1 MFNKKY
7 LLILLLISMI
17 FLSINAIAATEL
29 SNDTLNFNNNINNEI
44 HDSLNDIDKVKD
56 ASNELNNSYFK
67 NNNPEILSDNNEGYV
82 IYVGQNKTE
91 NGNGSYDNPFA
102 TLKLACDNVSGKEKV
117 TLKIFN
123 GTYTFKYNL
132 KFDTPNLNIEGING
146 KVIIKNFYNEYYFN
160 ESFASTYDNVN
171 YTISN
176 IIFDAKDHTVHNY
189 DFIGWFLP
197 FHGKAN
203 SGIYNNCS
211 FVNYNNFN
219 VITGAGYDSY
229 FINCYFDVDCIPKG
243 LFYIDDGAFDANSI
257 HRFEYCNFNFTGIYL
272 TYINLPCDVLMD
284 SVWFGQNDIPQ
295 YIASGFVINPDGTY
309 NKEYSIP
316 ISRYAIFSVCE
327 NYLGDNKYEIVG
339 RLTWN
344 GTNDSDGMENF
355 NPMTVKLT
363 STTGSICENV
373 TLVNGTFRTIYTSN
387 STEHKINALLNFEL
401 IELAF
406 NTTNIMLNPVSIYY
420 GDEEKICGNFSQIV
434 NGSVSIVV
442 YNDKFNKTYSVDVN
456 NSSSFV
462 YIIPDVLKEGVYTVN
477 VTLNGV
483 NVHGFNAT
491 TLTVSRISDYTFN
504 VIVPSVVKVGQNA
517 TLSIELP
524 ADVNGTVTIK
534 FGNDTVVLPANQTMT
549 IGFSNLNATNY
560 LINISYSGSDKYTYS
575 EKIDSI
581 SVDPAES
588 YVNAEDMKFIYSQS
602 IIIPVTA
609 INATGVNARVLKD
622 GVEVVNINGSLSEI
636 LIPTLDAGKYIVEMT
651 TIVNGNYQQSSK
663 SINLTIDKA
672 NAMLQVE
679 SEFISLA
686 NDYYAGER
694 GAIFYAI
701 LKDIDGNPIA
711 NKNVQIIINNMIYN
725 VTTDKNGKAGLRINL
740 ANANKYLCIVTF
752 QEDNNYNTATM
763 KYSKVILNK
772 KMTILKATNQVFK
785 IKTKNKKVTVNLK
798 TVKNPYNG
806 KTYLK
811 AGKKITLKI
820 KGKTYTAKTNK
831 KGIATFKI
839 NLSKKGKYTA
849 KINFNGDKTYKK
861 SNRTIKIT
869 IK

>member
-56 ASNELNNSYFK
+56 ASNELDNSYLK
-67 NNNPEILSDNNEGYV
+67 NSNPEILSDDDEGYV

-117 TLKIFN
+117 TVKIFN
-123 GTYTFKYNL
+123 GTYTFKHYL
-132 KFDTPNLNIEGING
+132 KFDTPNLNVKGING
-146 KVIIKNFYNEYYFN
+146 KVIIKNFYNDYDFY
-160 ESFASTYDNVN
+160 ESLGSTYNNVN

-176 IIFDAKDHTVHNY
+176 IIFDGINYTIPNY
-189 DFIGWFLP
+189 DEVCWFLP
-197 FHGKAN
+197 FGGMAN

-211 FVNYNNFN
+211 FVNYGQLSG
-219 VITGAGYDSY
+219 ICGSRYDSY
-229 FINCYFDVDCIPKG
+229 FNNCYFDVHSFK
-243 LFYIDDGAFDANSI
+243 LFYYHNGFAKNTI
-257 HRFEYCNFNFTGIYL
+257 HRFKYCNFNYTGSMLASTISV
-272 TYINLPCDVLMD
+272 PCDILMD
-284 SVWFGQNDIPQ
+284 SVWFGQNNLPPYVISHDAVLPNGH
-295 YIASGFVINPDGTY
+295 YINVD
-309 NKEYSIP
+309 IP

-462 YIIPDVLKEGVYTVN
+462 YIILDVLKEGFYTVN

-491 TLTVSRISDYTFN
+491 TLTVSRISDYNFN

-725 VTTDKNGKAGLRINL
+725 VTTDKNGKAGLQINL

-785 IKTKNKKVTVNLK
+785 TKTKNKKVTVNLK
-798 TVKNPYNG
+798 TVKNPYDG

-849 KINFNGDKTYKK
+849 KIKFNGDKTYKGSSK
-861 SNRTIKIT
+861 TIKIT